1 MARAAKGPV
10 AAWLDGE
17 RRRSAGPL
25 RLAVGLG
32 LAGGLLLIAQAG
44 LLARLADAVVLH
56 GAVLA
61 DLWPLLW
68 GLLAL
73 FLGRAILTWA
83 AERTAFAAAAAVKHS
98 VRERLFAQL
107 QRIGPARLGRERSGE
122 LANSVV
128 DGVEALEPY
137 YARYLPQM
145 SLAALLPLAILAFVL
160 PADWISAVV
169 LVFTAPLIPLF
180 MILIGKGAEE
190 LNQSQ
195 WRRLAQL
202 SGRLLDSIQGLTT
215 LKLLEAS
222 RREAAVIARLSDD
235 YRQSTMAVLRVA
247 FLSSLAL
254 EFLASVS
261 IAVVAVLIGFRLL
274 GELDWGPID
283 LRVGLFVLL
292 LAPEFYQPLRNLGSH
307 YHARMEAIGAGER
320 LVELLAMPVPERPSA
335 ARPVPAGPRFE
346 IAFEAVHFA
355 YAPGRA
361 ALQGASFAI
370 APGERVALVGPSGA
384 GKSTVLNLLL
394 GFLVPD
400 EGAIR
405 INGEDLTAIDPEDW
419 RAQLAWVPQQP
430 RLFHGTLRENL
441 LLGRPDADEAA
452 LREATRLAHADE
464 FIKRLPAGLD
474 TLVGER
480 GQGLSG
486 GQAQRIALARAF
498 VRDAPF
504 VLLDEATASLD
515 ADSEALVQAGIERLA
530 AGRTL
535 LVVAHRLSTV
545 RRADRILVLDQGR
558 VAEEGDHAALM
569 ARGGLYAGLVRTQLA
584 PGSER

>member
-1 MARAAKGPV
+1 MARAPKGPV

-83 AERTAFAAAAAVKHS
+83 AERTAFAAAAAVKRS
-98 VRERLFAQL
+98 VRERLFAHL
-107 QRIGPARLGRERSGE
+107 QRIGPARLGQERSGE
-122 LANSVV
+122 LANAVV

-160 PADWISAVV
+160 PADWISALV
-169 LVFTAPLIPLF
+169 LALTAPLIPLF

-190 LNQSQ
+190 LNQRQ

-202 SGRLLDSIQGLTT
+202 AGRLLDGIQGLTT
-215 LKLLEAS
+215 LKLLGAS

-235 YRQSTMAVLRVA
+235 YRQGTMAVLRVA

-320 LVELLAMPVPERPSA
+320 LVELLAMPVPERPAA
-335 ARPVPAGPRFE
+335 ARPAPGGPRFH
-346 IAFEAVHFA
+346 IAFEDVRFA
-355 YAPGRA
+355 YAPGRP
-361 ALQGASFAI
+361 ALQGATFTI

-400 EGAIR
+400 GGSIR
-405 INGEDLTAIDPEDW
+405 INGEDLTAIEPEAW
-419 RAQLAWVPQQP
+419 RAQLAWVPQPP
-430 RLFHGTLRENL
+430 RLFHGTLRENIL
-441 LLGRPDADEAA
+441 LARPDADAATLHEAA
-452 LREATRLAHADE
+452 RQARADE
-464 FIKRLPAGLD
+464 FIERLPAGYD

-498 VRDAPF
+498 VRDAPL

-558 VAEEGDHAALM
+558 VVEEGDHAALM
-569 ARGGLYAGLVRTQLA
+569 ARGGLYAGLVQTQLA
-584 PGSER
+584 SGAKR